1 MTRFNP
7 IVTGLL
13 VVLMFLF
20 QASLSANE
28 LKQISWDDLQP
39 EGWNPAREFEEMS
52 DEEFNAIPDAEYQK
66 ILLRVQAEMDAAPVI
81 EALDGEQVKIPG
93 FIVPLEINNT
103 SISEFLLV
111 PYFGACTHTPPP
123 PANQIIYSKIK
134 NEYTTDDLTAPV
146 WITGKLTTGS
156 FVSKLNEVGVS
167 RAADISSSYSIEVDK
182 IEEYKEGQY
191 SY

>member
-1 MTRFNP
+1 MNRFKS
-7 IVTGLL
+7 IITGLL
-13 VVLMFLF
+13 FVSISLIH
-20 QASLSANE
+20 ASLGANQ
-28 LKQISWDDLQP
+28 LQQITWDDLQP
-39 EGWNPAREFEEMS
+39 EGWNPARVFEEMS

-134 NEYTTDDLTAPV
+134 NEYTTDDLTDPV

-167 RAADISSSYSIEVDK
+167 RAADISSSYSIEVEK
-182 IEEYKEGQY
+182 IEVYKEGQY

>member
-1 MTRFNP
+1 MNP
-7 IVTGLL
+7 FKSIITGLL
-13 VVLMFLF
+13 FASISLI
-20 QASLSANE
+20 QASLGANQ
-28 LKQISWDDLQP
+28 LKQITWDDLQP

>member
-1 MTRFNP
+1 MNRLKSIT
-7 IVTGLL
+7 IGLL
-13 VVLMFLF
+13 FVSISLIH
-20 QASLSANE
+20 ASLGANQ
-28 LKQISWDDLQP
+28 LQQITWDDLQP
-39 EGWNPAREFEEMS
+39 EGWNPARVFEEMS
-52 DEEFNAIPDAEYQK
+52 DEEFNAIPDAEYQE

-167 RAADISSSYSIEVDK
+167 RAADISSSYSLEVDK
-182 IEEYKEGQY
+182 IEEYKESQY